1 MTINSTNITIVTTF
15 MASLICLS
23 TLANWM
29 LISSSVVIL
38 VKVRFKYIAPHFAY
52 ITIIHVPTG
61 FSEAFLTFISYLW
74 ISCVVPIMDA
84 FKYLSAFLAAADELY
99 IPFAPIP
106 FMFQWIAWGHFIFI
120 SLRTSAMLA

>member
-1 MTINSTNITIVTTF
+1 

-23 TLANWM
+23 ILANWM
-29 LISSSVVIL
+29 IISSSVVIL

-52 ITIIHVPTG
+52 VAIIHISAS
-61 FSEAFLTFISYLW
+61 FFEAFLTFISYFW
-74 ISCVVPIMDA
+74 ISCVIPIMDT
-84 FKYLSAFLAAADELY
+84 FEYFSAFLAAADEFY

-106 FMFQWIAWGHFIFI
+106 FMFQWVAWGHFIFI

>member
-1 MTINSTNITIVTTF
+1 MNIAIVTTF

-52 ITIIHVPTG
+52 IAIIHVSTG
-61 FSEAFLTFISYLW
+61 FGFAFSTFVSYLW
-74 ISCVVPIMDA
+74 IECIFPIVDA
-84 FKYLSAFLAAADELY
+84 FEYFAAFLAATNEFCV
-99 IPFAPIP
+99 PFAPIK
-106 FMFQWIAWGHFIFI
+106 FMFQWVAWGHFIFI